1 MRRLLNE
8 DENDSPVAGMMKNV
22 EAPPDS
28 VDDII
33 DSLIIRYENES
44 VKDEE
49 DESEQM
55 FESLRRKSLRFLF
68 EQEGDAA
75 GAEPNAEPPEG
86 SETPK
91 EDVPAAETAKPPLD
105 IDLFTKK
112 IARLVLNGRNMIPL
126 EEVIIS
132 RAQSFLSKNYGKD
145 YVDQMQDILDQQ
157 FDFDLTGEEDVIDVP
172 IAAGAAGKSSGA

>member
-1 MRRLLNE
+1 MSRFLFE
-8 DENDSPVAGMMKNV
+8 DENDSPVAGMMKGV
-22 EAPPDS
+22 ETPPDS

-49 DESEQM
+49 SETEQM
-55 FESLRRKSLRFLF
+55 FESLRRRSLHFLF
-68 EQEGDAA
+68 EQEDTPAPTDPA
-75 GAEPNAEPPEG
+75 G

-91 EDVPAAETAKPPLD
+91 EDPEATEPTKPPLD

-112 IARLVLNGRNMIPL
+112 IARLVLNSRNMIPL

-132 RAQSFLSKNYGKD
+132 RAQSFLDKNYGANYTEK
-145 YVDQMQDILDQQ
+145 MQGILDQQ

-172 IAAGAAGKSSGA
+172 IAAGAAGKSGGA